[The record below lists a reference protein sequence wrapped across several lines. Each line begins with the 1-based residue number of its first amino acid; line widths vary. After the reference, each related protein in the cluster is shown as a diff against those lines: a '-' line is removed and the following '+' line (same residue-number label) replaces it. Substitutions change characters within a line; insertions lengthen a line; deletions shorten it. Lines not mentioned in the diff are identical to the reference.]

1 MAFRSALD
9 RSIEDPEKG
18 RTSTMADDAAPD
30 APRQSR
36 DSLATRLVLFVFLS
50 AFVTA
55 LVMSAIAVQATYASL
70 RDRIDR
76 TYPLS
81 LERTAERLGDLVD
94 STVVELRQL
103 AAEDSLVSIAT
114 GDRVGGG
121 AGMRMQRS
129 LMESERFDALL
140 LTDARNSTLAAAYK
154 PTLGGGIV
162 ESIVATV
169 EAPVAVVGSSM
180 VVSVVV
186 RDRVGEPTAVL
197 RGVISSRVLERQLKS
212 DRGAGGAA
220 VYLTDGVGRVIAD
233 APGAWAAWGFPSE
246 VVDADPAEGVV
257 EFRSRDGTRALAQA
271 VTLPFLA
278 GRLVVAQPFE
288 DAFAPVF
295 SLVTRIF
302 IADLL
307 IVLVFSGLA
316 VKITRTVVRPIEA
329 LAECARLITR
339 GELDVRLP
347 AANGRDEVAL
357 LTQAFNDMAQRLRG
371 NQADLENQHD
381 QLLEQNQALQDAN
394 EVLEQLSITDGL
406 TKLHNHRYFQEAL
419 LREIKRAGR
428 TKEPLAMLLIDLDD
442 FKKLNDQYG
451 HAAGDEIL
459 IRIAQILNESVR
471 ESDILAR
478 YGGEEFVVLATGT
491 DLDGACALAEKIRQS
506 VGESSYVL
514 HDDHR
519 SIVQATVSIGVA
531 EYLGDRKS
539 FFQAADQALYSAK
552 GAGKDCVV
560 AAGAER
566 TPL

>member
-1 MAFRSALD
+1 
-9 RSIEDPEKG
+9 
-18 RTSTMADDAAPD
+18 MADDAAPD